1 MTARYLSPAQAAET
15 LGCSVKTIYRMVKAG
30 ELMGITVGSRIRIEA
45 NSLPSPDG
53 PRRIPP
59 PRASKYGGPGTM
71 TAIAR
76 EVNARRGSR

>member
-1 MTARYLSPAQAAET
+1 
-15 LGCSVKTIYRMVKAG
+15 
-30 ELMGITVGSRIRIEA
+30 MGITVGSRIRIEA

-76 EVNARRGSR
+76 EVNARRVTR